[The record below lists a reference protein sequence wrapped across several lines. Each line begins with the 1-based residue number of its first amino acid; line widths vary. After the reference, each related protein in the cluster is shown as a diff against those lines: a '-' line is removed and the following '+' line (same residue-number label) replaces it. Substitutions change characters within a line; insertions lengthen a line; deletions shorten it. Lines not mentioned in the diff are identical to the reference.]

1 MLTRLGL
8 IEVEWESAPAQS
20 YPIAIRV
27 EAYDRTGLLNDI
39 TQVVAE
45 NKVNIVAAAVN
56 VSPDHTAIV
65 TATLQVASVSQLAK
79 VMSRIEALKDV
90 LSVQRDLG

>member
-1 MLTRLGL
+1 M
-8 IEVEWESAPAQS
+8 
-20 YPIAIRV
+20 
-27 EAYDRTGLLNDI
+27 
-39 TQVVAE
+39 VAE

-79 VMSRIEALKDV
+79 VMSRIEGLKDV

>member
-1 MLTRLGL
+1 M
-8 IEVEWESAPAQS
+8 
-20 YPIAIRV
+20 
-27 EAYDRTGLLNDI
+27 
-39 TQVVAE
+39 VAE

-79 VMSRIEALKDV
+79 VMSRIEGLKDV
-90 LSVQRDLG
+90 LSVQRDLN